1 MHLQFGVNNI
11 IFKTDLA
18 ARVIYDHVQFQFLKQ
33 LKYEEQNLFY
43 IALVKLEL
51 DISLGDRS
59 LEY

>member
-43 IALVKLEL
+43 LSALGHVSVHCIGE
-51 DISLGDRS
+51 IGT
-59 LEY
+59 